1 MKNIKSYF
9 MFSSGHRN
17 GIFILLFF
25 ILVLQLIILNLNSIS
40 SFFNSE
46 KKTTSNENWL
56 SYQAKIDSLKARN
69 KSQEYQLQPFNPNY
83 ISDYKGYM
91 LGMSVVEI
99 DRLHNYRKEGKFINS
114 VADFK
119 NVTKVSDSLLNKISP
134 YFKFPDWVT
143 AKSNSKRDQHL
154 FFEKKKIERINI
166 NVATKE
172 ELMKV
177 YGIGD
182 KLSDIILRDKEKFGE
197 FVSIE
202 QLQYVWGITPETFEN
217 IKKSFFVERTPASL
231 NKIKINETSTKD
243 LSQFPYFNYKLAKE
257 IVTQR
262 SMNGS
267 FKSIE
272 ELTKIKD
279 FPIEKKEIIVLYLE
293 IN

>member
-17 GIFILLFF
+17 GIFILLGI
-25 ILVLQLIILNLNSIS
+25 ILLLQLVILNFNSIS
-40 SFFNSE
+40 SFF
-46 KKTTSNENWL
+46 KTEDKTITNENWIAL
-56 SYQAKIDSLKARN
+56 QSKIDSLKTLSN
-69 KSQEYQLQPFNPNY
+69 TQEYKLYPFNPNY

-91 LGMSVVEI
+91 LGMTVDEI
-99 DRLHNYRKEGKFINS
+99 DRLHKYRKSGKFVNS
-114 VADFK
+114 ISDFK
-119 NVTKVSDSLLNKISP
+119 NVTKVSDSLLAKISP
-134 YFKFPDWVT
+134 YFKFPNWVT
-143 AKSNSKRDQHL
+143 AKSNSKREQYH
-154 FFEKKKIERINI
+154 FFDKKKVEKINI
-166 NVATKE
+166 NLATKE

-217 IKKSFFVERTPASL
+217 IKKIFFVERTQANLKTIS
-231 NKIKINETSTKD
+231 INEASTKE

-272 ELTKIKD
+272 ELTKIND
-279 FPIEKKEIIVLYLE
+279 FPIEKIEILVLYLE